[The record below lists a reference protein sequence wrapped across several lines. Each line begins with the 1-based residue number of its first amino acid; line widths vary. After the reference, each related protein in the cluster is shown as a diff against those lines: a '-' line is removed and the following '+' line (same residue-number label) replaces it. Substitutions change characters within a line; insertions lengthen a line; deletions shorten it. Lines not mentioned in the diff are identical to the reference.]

1 MGSSVSPRANH
12 AARAAH
18 SLLTVAV
25 LSFATPAVAA
35 YPNCQPALP
44 APNPELQPNPDGTY
58 KPDPALPYPGTGTS
72 WSVSQGIV
80 IQRRAGSD
88 VQSPFIVHGMNYEPT
103 QIGGSGDMTPYNDLF
118 YTNDTALWAP
128 LWKRDIPILRAMGVN
143 AIRTYSFW
151 KAEPGFSA
159 APPKP
164 DPTGVASL
172 WQHIDFRA
180 DPSQT
185 VDEQVCYPG
194 DPGVFAFE
202 HRTHTDFLD
211 MLWNNGKKPIHV
223 WIGIALP
230 LQLVDPGTPPEQRAQ
245 YLQFYRY
252 TARWLAKMYGNQPAV
267 MGFVVG
273 NEIDTPAT
281 TKTRLFWDTI
291 NDIGQIVKAS
301 APGKLTMAVFR
312 DTPDF
317 NAVVQDAPNKPTG
330 PQIYGLDVWGF
341 NPYNNPAPQGNL
353 FSRFRDDVVQCK
365 RPDNTSC
372 AKPLL
377 FGEFGVPA
385 DTHAN
390 NPHLSTG
397 SYPLP
402 WREANFI
409 WNPAPPKPGCLAT
422 GNPMSPP
429 GPGGKGPD
437 AEAAAGA
444 TIGIEMA
451 ADRSAYTM
459 PALLAPGFP
468 GIPAGTP
475 LAAAPQASWIAN
487 FLNVAQRYQADP
499 TAPPE
504 ALKFNSGG
512 FVFEWRDEWWKGNDK
527 PNTHFFHSISGYDQ
541 CGPGCPGGCDTGGA
555 NVVFP
560 GGWADEE
567 WFGATGASPSGRAA
581 GAPVVNPNTGTLN
594 GGPDT
599 LEPRAAIVAICRA
612 YLGADA
618 CK

>member
-1 MGSSVSPRANH
+1 MPRFAQE
-12 AARAAH
+12 AARQIW
-18 SLLTVAV
+18 LAV
-25 LSFATPAVAA
+25 LLVLASAAGGPALAA
-35 YPNCQPALP
+35 FPNCQPPLAT
-44 APNPELQPNPDGTY
+44 PNPPLEPDAQGNY
-58 KPDPALPYPGTGTS
+58 AAQPALPFAGTHTVWRVVNRIQIERRTGT
-72 WSVSQGIV
+72 
-80 IQRRAGSD
+80 ATTL
-88 VQSPFIVHGMNYEPT
+88 PFIVNGVNYAPT
-103 QIGGSGDMTPYNDLF
+103 QIGGSGDLPPYNDLF
-118 YTNDTALWAP
+118 YTNDTGLWPP
-128 LWKRDIPILRAMGVN
+128 LWDRDIATMRAIGVN
-143 AIRTYSFW
+143 AMRTYGFW
-151 KAEPGFSA
+151 KFEPGFA
-159 APPKP
+159 GAPPRP
-164 DPTGVASL
+164 APTGVAEFWPL
-172 WQHIDFRA
+172 LDFRILPDQAA
-180 DPSQT
+180 DRQF
-185 VDEQVCYPG
+185 CFPG
-194 DPGVFAFE
+194 DPAVYAFE
-202 HRTHTDFLD
+202 HRSHTAFLD
-211 MLWNNGKKPIHV
+211 RLWNGGGAPIHI
-223 WIGIALP
+223 WIAIALP
-230 LQLVDPGTPPEQRAQ
+230 LALVDAKTPPAQREQ

-252 TARWLAKMYGNQPAV
+252 SARWLARMYGNHPAV
-267 MGFVVG
+267 MGFVIG
-273 NEIDTPAT
+273 NELDTAST
-281 TKTRLFWDTI
+281 TRTRLFWDTL
-291 NDIGQIVKAS
+291 NDIGRVVKAS
-301 APGKLTMAVFR
+301 APDKLTMSVFH

-317 NAVVQDAPNKPTG
+317 NAVVADAPGQPRG
-330 PQIYGLDVWGF
+330 PQMYGLDIYGF
-341 NPYNNPAPQGNL
+341 NPYNNPAPDGNL
-353 FSRFRDDVVQCK
+353 FSRFRDAVAMCTRKDGA
-365 RPDNTSC
+365 SC

-390 NPHLSTG
+390 NPHLSTS

-402 WREANFI
+402 WRESNFI
-409 WNPAPPKPGCLAT
+409 WNPAPPKPVCLAI
-422 GNPMSPP
+422 GKPMSPP

-487 FLNVAQRYQADP
+487 FLSVAQRYQADP

-527 PNTHFFHSISGYDQ
+527 PNTRFFHSISGYDQ